1 MILLVTTMMLTFCT
15 IMPLPL
21 AHIIFHLAILMGIL
35 KISRKTYSA
44 LHLNIRSSN
53 KNFKVG
59 ILPCKKVVFIC
70 FNEKHALHFMLKALF
85 LAKIIKFFS

>member
-1 MILLVTTMMLTFCT
+1 MILLVMTMMLTFCT

-21 AHIIFHLAILMGIL
+21 THIIFHLAILMGIL

-44 LHLNIRSSN
+44 LHLSIRSSN

-59 ILPCKKVVFIC
+59 ILPCKKVIC